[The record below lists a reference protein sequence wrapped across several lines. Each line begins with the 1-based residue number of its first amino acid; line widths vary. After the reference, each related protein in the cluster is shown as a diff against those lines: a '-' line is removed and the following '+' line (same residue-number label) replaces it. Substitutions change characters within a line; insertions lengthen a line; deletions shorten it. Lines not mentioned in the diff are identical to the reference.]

1 VFLQQLRDQLYPA
14 QGDTSYRALACEVA
28 STVGITMVLL
38 CAVLLVPLHYGHYL
52 CPLSGPLQL
61 HFDLPGWFGLISS
74 LQPLMPLVLNVPV
87 SWGLSAVLRQ
97 YFIWS
102 FRAAGLDSALS
113 PPAPATAPAGEP
125 AALQP
130 PQQLQHTDQNATA
143 PTIDPPHSWMVPAM
157 IPTATGALCLIALF
171 FSWAQRAPLVVG
183 RWVMYCLSATLGEGY
198 TSPVPDWESDLLAYP
213 VGLYVCTLIARYVW
227 AMLGDTATAVQEA
240 LAQRSDPM
248 RTWSAALHTTL
259 SAAQAPLWVWLQ
271 RGGKVV
277 IAFAL
282 WLPCMSLLPG
292 MLALCNFTM
301 AGRDV
306 MVRDAATV
314 ARLGFNFAQSVL
326 P

>member
-1 VFLQQLRDQLYPA
+1 
-14 QGDTSYRALACEVA
+14 
-28 STVGITMVLL
+28 
-38 CAVLLVPLHYGHYL
+38 
-52 CPLSGPLQL
+52 
-61 HFDLPGWFGLISS
+61 
-74 LQPLMPLVLNVPV
+74 MPLVLNVPV

-102 FRAAGLDSALS
+102 FRVAGMESALS

-130 PQQLQHTDQNATA
+130 PQQLQHTTPEPATGPA
-143 PTIDPPHSWMVPAM
+143 VEPPHSWMGPAL
-157 IPTATGALCLIALF
+157 IPIAAGALCLIALF
-171 FSWAQRAPLVVG
+171 ISWAQRAPLVVG
-183 RWVMYCLSATLGEGY
+183 RWVMYCLSAVLGEGY

-213 VGLYVCTLIARYVW
+213 VGLYLCSLFAQYVW

-240 LAQRSDPM
+240 LAQSSDTT
-248 RTWSAALHTTL
+248 RTWSVALHATL
-259 SAAQAPLWVWLQ
+259 AAAKAPLWAWLQ

-301 AGRDV
+301 AGRAL